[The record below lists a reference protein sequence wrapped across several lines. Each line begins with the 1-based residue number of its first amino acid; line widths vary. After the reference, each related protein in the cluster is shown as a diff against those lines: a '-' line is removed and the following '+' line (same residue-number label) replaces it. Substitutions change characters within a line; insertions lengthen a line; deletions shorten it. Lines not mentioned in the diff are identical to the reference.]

1 MKKIILT
8 LAAVLSLFVVNSR
21 AAELTVQDCVTMA
34 LENNKDLKAFAMD
47 VRSGQQELKI
57 ARTKFLPS
65 WKMNANYNLKD
76 KSDQFLYE
84 ADVFS
89 PGIPPGDVEFSTENK
104 DMYGLSLIL
113 EQPLFTGGNI
123 NHSYKKSKI
132 MNEQRQL
139 KVERQKK
146 LLAFEVK
153 KNFYTVIKEQ
163 GYREASEK
171 TLQFQRGKLAI
182 LQERLKEG
190 YIKKEDILQMETTIA
205 FAEFDLAKSKNREDL
220 ARSRLKEIIYYEG
233 DEKISLKAKPLAAIF
248 TSSLLQVKETALL
261 NREELK
267 ISLLNIKTAEEEL
280 KIVKSDFYPQVSLQG
295 SYTLQRENPITR
307 PQVWEIGTRI
317 NWPIFE
323 WGRTRAQVLRV
334 RAVRQKSIYQHEQL
348 KKNIVLEVE
357 EIWRA
362 LKDKEGLIQA
372 HEKKFK
378 TTEYRLSLLKEQYSE
393 GKAKLIDIAEMEAE
407 VKKSH
412 ADYLAAVSDLNIQRA
427 YLEAAASSPLN
438 LSAYTHTNQKK

>member
-8 LAAVLSLFVVNSR
+8 LAAGLLLLVINAWAV
-21 AAELTVQDCVTMA
+21 ELTVQDCVTMA
-34 LENNKDLKAFAMD
+34 LENNKNLKAFTMD
-47 VRSGQQELKI
+47 VRSGQQEVKI
-57 ARTKFLPS
+57 AQTKFLPS
-65 WKMNANYNLKD
+65 WKMKANYNLKD

-84 ADVFS
+84 SSVFS
-89 PGIPPGDVEFSTENK
+89 PGIPPGDVGFSIENK

-123 NHSYKKSKI
+123 THSYNKSKI
-132 MNEQRQL
+132 LNEQKQL
-139 KVERQKK
+139 KVDRQKK
-146 LLAFEVK
+146 LLTFEVK

-171 TLQFQRGKLAI
+171 ILESQKGKLTI
-182 LQERLKEG
+182 LKERLKEG
-190 YIKKEDILQMETTIA
+190 YIKKEDILQMETNIA
-205 FAEFDLAKSKNREDL
+205 FSEFDLAKSKNREDL

-233 DEKISLKAKPLAAIF
+233 DEKISLKAKPLKAIF
-248 TSSLLQVKETALL
+248 PSSLPQVKESALL

-280 KIVKSDFYPQVSLQG
+280 KIVKSDFYPQISLQG
-295 SYTLQRENPITR
+295 SYTLQRETPITR
-307 PQVWEIGTRI
+307 PQVWEIGTQI
-317 NWPIFE
+317 DWPIFE

-334 RAVRQKSIYQHEQL
+334 QAVRQKSIYQHEQL
-348 KKNIVLEVE
+348 KKNIALEVE

-378 TTEYRLSLLKEQYSE
+378 TTEYRLGLLKAQYSE

-407 VKKSH
+407 LKKSH

-427 YLEAAASSPLN
+427 YLEAATSSPLN
-438 LSAYTHTNQKK
+438 LSAYIHTNP